1 MISNSSLL
9 LQSMTSSIQN
19 PIQQKSIVVI
29 SWDGNSFPLSYV
41 LKDTPPDFDIFIF
54 DYSGQDNASQL
65 EGLQPSYYLS
75 QKTECKGDILE
86 GVYNHLIQ
94 HSATDFKYIGLLD
107 DDIFISFSD
116 LNKLLFIANLEQLD
130 VFQASLTHDSYYHHR
145 QFIQKT
151 GRVMMP
157 THWVE
162 IMAPFYSSA
171 VFFEAGKDFNRS
183 ISGTGIDVYLIPTI
197 QVLIGKTKTAVV
209 HAVSMKHCR
218 PIRTDNRIFR
228 NGKDNLTEIAEL
240 QAYCMDIVKRNPTK
254 FEPDFVRE
262 IINRK
267 HVYGI
272 PLAYKLKRLP
282 TLFTNLYRFLVDESY
297 R

>member
-1 MISNSSLL
+1 MLIMKQNI
-9 LQSMTSSIQN
+9 IQY
-19 PIQQKSIVVI
+19 KSILVV
-29 SWDGNSFPLSYV
+29 SWDGNSSPLSYL
-41 LKDTPPDFDIFIF
+41 LKDTIPDFDLFIF

-65 EGLQPSYYLS
+65 EELPPAYYLS
-75 QKTECKGDILE
+75 QKTECKGDILL

-94 HSATDFKYIGLLD
+94 HSVTDFKYIGLLD

-116 LNKLLFIANLEQLD
+116 LNKLFFIANLEQLD

-157 THWVE
+157 TNWVE
-162 IMAPFYSSA
+162 IMAPFYSSE
-171 VFFEAGKDFNRS
+171 VFFEAGKEFNRS

-228 NGKDNLTEIAEL
+228 NGKDNLMEIAEL
-240 QAYCMDIVKRNPTK
+240 QTYCMDIVKQNPTK
-254 FEPDFVRE
+254 FEPNFVRDV
-262 IINRK
+262 INRK
-267 HVYGI
+267 YVYGI
-272 PLAYKLKRLP
+272 PIKYKLKRLP
-282 TLFTNLYRFLVDESY
+282 TLVANIYQFLGYESY

>member
-1 MISNSSLL
+1 MI
-9 LQSMTSSIQN
+9 SSIQ
-19 PIQQKSIVVI
+19 KSIYEKSIIVI
-29 SWDGNSFPLSYV
+29 SWDGISSPLSYI
-41 LKDTPPDFDIFIF
+41 LKDATPDFDLFIF

-65 EGLQPSYYLS
+65 EGLQPAYYLS
-75 QKTECKGDILE
+75 QKTECKGDILL

-94 HSATDFKYIGLLD
+94 HSVTDFKYIGLLD
-107 DDIFISFSD
+107 DDIFISFRD

-130 VFQASLTHDSYYHHR
+130 VFQASLSHDSYYHHR
-145 QFIQKT
+145 QFIQKS
-151 GRVMMP
+151 GSVIMP

-171 VFFEAGKDFNRS
+171 VFFEAGKEFNRS

-197 QVLIGKTKTAVV
+197 QVLLGKTKTAVI

-240 QAYCMDIVKRNPTK
+240 QSYCMDIVNRNPTK
-254 FEPDFVRE
+254 FEPDFVLDV
-262 IINRK
+262 IKRK
-267 HVYGI
+267 YVYGI
-272 PLAYKLKRLP
+272 PLEYKLKRIP
-282 TLFTNLYRFLVDESY
+282 KLFANLYRFLVDESY